1 MANDKEPSAP
11 FLIWRAAGQQPGRSG
26 AWRESWRRWRRTRP
40 FWGGLL
46 LSLAGLELIAIPLTG
61 VLGHGA
67 IKLVIYIGIGGVFG
81 VLIGAMMIACGV
93 LICANPP
100 HRTFYGI
107 TGVVL
112 GILSFPASN
121 LGGFFIGMLFAI
133 AGGGIAFAWTPLAPE
148 PDAPVVIGKPG
159 ESWDPDDP
167 TDPGSRGFK
176 GYSYYEEFQTP
187 EDSGE
192 LDEFDEP
199 DQEAEPDEEE
209 EPDEEAE
216 PAGPDGLYRPDGPGV
231 PRGTGTPSGL
241 RYLAVAAMPLVL
253 LAGLLGVP
261 KARAATAAS
270 QQAAGTCILL
280 IICLPSPNPS
290 PTPSPGPSGSGTGP
304 GPSASPSPGQPGQ
317 PGQPGKPG
325 TSHHKTKGRKA
336 DGPDLEAATA
346 TSVITADSATLDRL
360 VYQGAAN
367 VPTAGGGTVKMMKF
381 TATSLTLSGD
391 VTATVTQKG
400 SNAVTKSPAFD
411 FTGSVVLYAT
421 KLSGC
426 LGPVCVTMTPGNA
439 VAVLLRLTGGI
450 TGQLSLTLTHVTT
463 DQPLV
468 MAGALESG
476 RLNLSAG

>member
-1 MANDKEPSAP
+1 MANDKEPSPP
-11 FLIWRAAGQQPGRSG
+11 FLIWRAAGQRPGPSG
-26 AWRESWRRWRRTRP
+26 AWRESWQRWRRTRP

-46 LSLAGLELIAIPLTG
+46 LCLAGLELITIPLSG

-93 LICANPP
+93 LICVNPP

-121 LGGFFIGMLFAI
+121 LGGFFIGMLLAI
-133 AGGGIAFAWTPLAPE
+133 AGGGIAFAWTPLAPK

-167 TDPGSRGFK
+167 TDPGSGGFK
-176 GYSYYEEFQTP
+176 DYSYYEEFQTP
-187 EDSGE
+187 DDLDDFDDLDEDDEPDEPGEDDE
-192 LDEFDEP
+192 LDEPGERDEP
-199 DQEAEPDEEE
+199 DV
-209 EPDEEAE
+209 
-216 PAGPDGLYRPDGPGV
+216 PGGV
-231 PRGTGTPSGL
+231 GSPSGL

-253 LAGLLGVP
+253 LAGLLGGP
-261 KARAATAAS
+261 NARAVKAAP
-270 QQAAGTCILL
+270 QQRAGTCILL
-280 IICLPSPNPS
+280 IICLPSPNPT
-290 PTPSPGPSGSGTGP
+290 PTPSPSPSPSGSGTGP
-304 GPSASPSPGQPGQ
+304 GPSSSPSPGQPGQ
-317 PGQPGKPG
+317 PGKPGK
-325 TSHHKTKGRKA
+325 SHHKIKGRKA
-336 DGPDLEAATA
+336 DGPDLEAATV
-346 TSVITADSATLDRL
+346 TSVITAGSATLDRL

-381 TATSLTLSGD
+381 SATSLTLSGD

-400 SNAVTKSPAFD
+400 SRAVTTSPTFD

-450 TGQLSLTLTHVTT
+450 TGQLSLTLTHVVT